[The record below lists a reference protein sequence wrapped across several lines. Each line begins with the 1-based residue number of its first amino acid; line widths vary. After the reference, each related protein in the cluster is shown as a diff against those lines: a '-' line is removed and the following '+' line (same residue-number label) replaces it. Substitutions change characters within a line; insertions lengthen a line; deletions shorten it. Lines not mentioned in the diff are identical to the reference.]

1 MDIYWGVPRNS
12 VSNESSRK
20 RRRISYDEPSDKKK
34 KLFEFEDELI
44 YSVGTQVHFTA
55 EINQDTIETLIKE
68 ITKVVND
75 NLPKFGTKKEEKVTI
90 QYIVDSPGGSVT
102 SVLKF
107 VDFIRLVKERH
118 PHIEFHSII
127 TGMAASAGT
136 IMCIIADKRFITKHA
151 FAMIHELSSGNMGSY
166 TKLMSYTDFL
176 NKMHNAL
183 LDIYLGKCSQDKES
197 LEALLLKESWF
208 TAEQYMELGF
218 VDEIK

>member
-1 MDIYWGVPRNS
+1 MDIHWGIKS
-12 VSNESSRK
+12 ESHTYEASNK
-20 RRRISYDEPSDKKK
+20 RRKINNGEPSNKKK
-34 KLFEFEDELI
+34 KLFEMDDERI

-68 ITKVVND
+68 ITKVVNE
-75 NLPKFGTKKEEKVTI
+75 NLPKFGSKKEEKITI

-107 VDFIRLVKERH
+107 VDFLRLVKERH

-127 TGMAASAGT
+127 TGLSASAGT
-136 IMCIIADKRFITKHA
+136 IMCAVADKRFMTKHA

-166 TKLMSYTDFL
+166 TKLMSYTDFI

-183 LDIYLGKCSQDKES
+183 VDIYLDKCTQGK
-197 LEALLLKESWF
+197 EALENLLQKESWF
-208 TAEQYMELGF
+208 TASQYLELGF
-218 VDEIK
+218 IDEIK